1 MDRVSKDRP
10 IPRAEFEARLSAWLA
25 AAGGGDTVGD
35 TSERG
40 QTAWVYVRDGGSI
53 YYLNADSTHD
63 AVRDY
68 AGLLAVEP
76 NLEWHVVENAKGRL
90 NKVAFGER
98 KLKLSGFYFYVQ
110 V

>member
-10 IPRAEFEARLSAWLA
+10 ISRAEFEARLSAWLA
-25 AAGGGDTVGD
+25 VTGGGDTVGD
-35 TSERG
+35 TSKRG

-53 YYLNADSTHD
+53 YYLNADSTHY

-76 NLEWHVVENAKGRL
+76 KLEWHVVANAKGRL
-90 NKVAFGER
+90 NKVAFGKK
-98 KLKLSGFYFYVQ
+98 KLKLREFYFYAQ